1 MTDVLWYQRG
11 DLWSE
16 LCLDEVT
23 LSDLNENK
31 SVKPPYPE
39 PTESRTMAYLTGWNK
54 FEFMRSAN
62 YYMVN
67 DRDLPL
73 SVFPYLLEK
82 KNKSKLI
89 TFVRDRLMRTTLADF
104 IAEASWPITES
115 NLKVFYKFGHVA
127 LIDYARQGWNLPYFK
142 SEIKLNVQ
150 YGHLSRLIDVVT
162 YFRDTD
168 GRDTDGRVKTIYTNG
183 IYGQEVECTYF
194 RIIYPT
200 FPLDEN
206 TFYIAAKYGSLTCLQ
221 YMHKQMVDQGVE
233 CSWDGYTIHAAATH
247 GHVDCLQYAWDNQ
260 CPNIID
266 NNYKR
271 LIYATTAQ
279 NGHLAC
285 LKFLN
290 EHGYNNGYDYNTE
303 TLLDLPLPSAFI
315 GVCENGHLDCLKYLV
330 ENNVKNNN
338 LQFINTHVIDE
349 CIRVA
354 TKAGHLDCVQYIQ
367 SRLGIR

>member
-1 MTDVLWYQRG
+1 
-11 DLWSE
+11 
-16 LCLDEVT
+16 
-23 LSDLNENK
+23 
-31 SVKPPYPE
+31 
-39 PTESRTMAYLTGWNK
+39 
-54 FEFMRSAN
+54 MRSAN

-89 TFVRDRLMRTTLADF
+89 TFVRDRLMRATLADF

-142 SEIKLNVQ
+142 SEINLIVQ
-150 YGHLSRLIDVVT
+150 YDHLSRLIDIVT

-168 GRDTDGRVKTIYTNG
+168 GRDTEGRDTDGQVKTIYTNG

-194 RIIYPT
+194 RIVYPT
-200 FPLDEN
+200 FLWDEN
-206 TFYIAAKYGSLTCLQ
+206 TFSIAAKYGSLTCLQ

-233 CSWDGYTIHAAATH
+233 CSWDCYTIHAAAKH
-247 GHVDCLQYAWDNQ
+247 GHVDCLQYVWENQ
-260 CPNIID
+260 RPNIMD
-266 NNYKR
+266 
-271 LIYATTAQ
+271 
-279 NGHLAC
+279 
-285 LKFLN
+285 
-290 EHGYNNGYDYNTE
+290 YNNTSV
-303 TLLDLPLPSAFI
+303 LCLPLPLAFI

-338 LQFINTHVIDE
+338 LQFINTHVINE